1 MKSSRNVRNYFRIAA
16 ANHRRTLSILGG
28 GIITVVAIFGVAT
41 AQSPSAA
48 PADAELFTQE
58 LRVAF
63 KFLR

>member
-1 MKSSRNVRNYFRIAA
+1 MKSSRNVRNYFQIAA
-16 ANHRRTLSILGG
+16 MQRRTFSLLSA
-28 GIITVVAIFGVAT
+28 GIVTVVAIFGVAT

>member
-1 MKSSRNVRNYFRIAA
+1 MKSSRNIRNSFRTAA
-16 ANHRRTLSILGG
+16 KHCRILSLFCT
-28 GIITVVAIFGVAT
+28 GIVIVVLISGVAT

>member
-1 MKSSRNVRNYFRIAA
+1 
-16 ANHRRTLSILGG
+16 
-28 GIITVVAIFGVAT
+28 VVLISGVAT

>member
-1 MKSSRNVRNYFRIAA
+1 MKSSRNARNYFQIAA
-16 ANHRRTLSILGG
+16 MQRRTFSLLSA
-28 GIITVVAIFGVAT
+28 GIVIVVLISGVAT